1 MAKPAITK
9 RSVKGAALTYSEL
22 DTNFQ
27 NLDDA
32 TITLQAG
39 TGGTNV
45 VSDLNGVITLVAGN
59 NITLAGNNTA
69 KTVTITANET
79 QNLFQTVNAGGTSL
93 VADSTTDT
101 LTVSA
106 GTGIGVSGNAST
118 DTITVSN
125 TGVITVTG
133 TSGRISSSGGANPAI
148 DLVATAVAAGS
159 YTNASVT
166 VDAYGRITAAANGTA
181 PVTAVTGTSGRISS
195 SGGTTPAI
203 DLVTTAVTA
212 GTYTT
217 ANITVD
223 AYGRITAAANGT
235 SGGQINVDNL
245 LVGDRTGIN
254 PVFIQADINGTTVT
268 SKGLVILANS
278 GSGSANHARVDL
290 YGDGYVGINC
300 NANNKSISLFG
311 ILQLSQVTTTIR
323 NSIPSIQ
330 EGMIIFNSTTNK
342 FQGRANGVWVDLH

>member
-1 MAKPAITK
+1 MTKPAITK
-9 RSVKGAALTYSEL
+9 RAVKGAALTYAEL

-79 QNLFQTVNAGGTSL
+79 QNLFQTVVAGATSL

-101 LTVSA
+101 LTLAS
-106 GTGIGVSGNAST
+106 GTG
-118 DTITVSN
+118 
-125 TGVITVTG
+125 ITVTG
-133 TSGRISSSGGANPAI
+133 DSGTDTATFTLAN
-148 DLVATAVAAGS
+148 TAVTAGS

-166 VDAYGRITAAANGTA
+166 IDQQGRVTAASNGTA

-203 DLVTTAVTA
+203 DLVATAVTA
-212 GTYTT
+212 GSYTT

-245 LVGDRTGIN
+245 LVGDRTGVN
-254 PVFIQADINGTTVT
+254 PVYIQADINGTTVT
-268 SKGLVILANS
+268 SKGLSILSNT
-278 GSGSANHARVDL
+278 GGVNHARVDL
-290 YGDGYVGINC
+290 YGDGYVAINT
-300 NANNKSISLFG
+300 ATNNQSISLFG
-311 ILQLSQVTTTIR
+311 VLQLATITTTIR

>member
-1 MAKPAITK
+1 MTKPAITK
-9 RSVKGAALTYSEL
+9 RSVKGAALTYAEL

-69 KTVTITANET
+69 KTLTITANET
-79 QNLFQTVNAGGTSL
+79 QNLFQTVVAGATSL

-101 LTVSA
+101 LTVSG

-125 TGVITVTG
+125 TGVITVSG

-203 DLVTTAVTA
+203 DLEATAVTA
-212 GTYTT
+212 GSYTT

-223 AYGRITAAANGT
+223 AYGRVTAAANGT

-245 LVGDRTGIN
+245 LVGDRTDLD

-268 SKGLVILANS
+268 SKGLALLGNS
-278 GSGSANHARVDL
+278 GSGNNHARVDL
-290 YGDGYVGINC
+290 YSDGYVGINC

-311 ILQLSQVTTTIR
+311 VLQLATVTTTIR

>member
-1 MAKPAITK
+1 MTKPVIIK
-9 RSVKGAALTYSEL
+9 RSVKGAALTYAEL

-27 NLDDA
+27 NLADA

-45 VSDLNGVITLVAGN
+45 VSDLNGTITLVAGN

-79 QNLFQTVNAGGTSL
+79 QNIFQTVVAGVTSL
-93 VADSTTDT
+93 VADSTADT
-101 LTVSA
+101 LTLTG
-106 GTGIGVSGNAST
+106 GTG
-118 DTITVSN
+118 
-125 TGVITVTG
+125 ITVTG
-133 TSGRISSSGGANPAI
+133 NAGTDTATFTLNN
-148 DLVATAVAAGS
+148 TAVTAGS

-166 VDAYGRITAAANGTA
+166 IDQQGRVTAASNGTA
-181 PVTAVTGTSGRISS
+181 PVTAVTGTSGRIAS

-212 GTYTT
+212 GSYTT

-223 AYGRITAAANGT
+223 AYGRVTAAANGT
-235 SGGQINVDNL
+235 SGGQINVDDL
-245 LVGDRTGIN
+245 KVGDRTNIN
-254 PVFIQADINGTTVT
+254 PVYIQADINGTTVT
-268 SKGLVILANS
+268 SKGLAILGNS
-278 GSGSANHARVDL
+278 GGVNHARVEL
-290 YGDGYVGINC
+290 FGDGYITIQT
-300 NANNKSISLFG
+300 ATNNQSISLFG
-311 ILQLSQVTTTIR
+311 VLQLATITTTIR

-342 FQGRANGVWVDLH
+342 FQGRAGGVWVDLH